1 MLSIQ
6 DKNFIKN
13 ITNICSYFIDKDE
26 LKCYNNKTLD
36 LRRERILPTFT
47 LLKSLFCFTE
57 CHIKED
63 MNRQEKQ
70 RNLTELLQ
78 LLATTPSGDK
88 YMQFVLQL
96 AEESVTVETLQ
107 NLIRSGNVNTPP
119 AYNGDIDTTENSPCI
134 IDENA
139 QSNTITFTKNEVKR
153 MDKTFK
159 KYFILNGYI
168 AHIIKRKSGKNGFYY
183 EIRYRGNGYNIRAA
197 SVDIN
202 EAKRIFLEKTTPDN
216 IGKYLIAK
224 QQSGFNLLEEI
235 FDEWHAYKKGTVV
248 DKEHTRFRVNFM
260 SLPEEIRKKPI
271 AQIRTIDIDAILKEV
286 KPRKYEELR
295 TLFNGIFKYAVAS
308 GIIQHNPVALIKFKR
323 AERQSRESLSNGE
336 IVAFLERIKDSKY
349 DNIRQFAYILYFFG
363 LRPCE
368 IDEETHREGDFL
380 ITRNRKRKN
389 GKIEYKK
396 IPIPTQAKGLID
408 WDKPLT
414 TDLHRLK
421 INDIMKELLAEKTA
435 YCLRHTFAT
444 ICQQYV
450 RPDIVDI
457 WMGDSPDRLV
467 GKVYTHFP
475 DDFMYE
481 QMQMVKFP
489 LPQTA

>member
-1 MLSIQ
+1 MDNRKSRVG
-6 DKNFIKN
+6 FIVKKARFYQKISTLN
-13 ITNICSYFIDKDE
+13 IN
-26 LKCYNNKTLD
+26 
-36 LRRERILPTFT
+36 
-47 LLKSLFCFTE
+47 
-57 CHIKED
+57 KED

-70 RNLTELLQ
+70 QNLTELLK
-78 LLATTPSGDK
+78 LLANTPSGDK
-88 YMQFVLQL
+88 YMQFVLHL

-119 AYNGDIDTTENSPCI
+119 AYNGDIGKTENSSCI
-134 IDENA
+134 MDENA

-153 MDKTFK
+153 MEKTFK

-168 AHIIKRKSGKNGFYY
+168 AHVIKRKSGKNGFYY
-183 EIRYRGNGYNIRAA
+183 EIRYRRNGYNIRAA

-216 IGKYLIAK
+216 IGKYLVAK

-235 FDEWHAYKKGTVV
+235 FEEWHAYKKGTVV

-260 SLPEEIRKKPI
+260 GLPESIRKKPI
-271 AQIRTIDIDAILKEV
+271 AEIRTIDIDTILKEV

-323 AERQSRESLSNGE
+323 AERQSRESLSKGE
-336 IVAFLERIKDSKY
+336 ILAFLERIKEPKY
-349 DNIRQFAYILYFFG
+349 DEIRQFAYILYFFG

-368 IDEETHREGDFL
+368 IDEETHREGNFL

-396 IPIPTQAKGLID
+396 IPIPTQAQELID

-444 ICQQYV
+444 VCQQYV

-457 WMGDSPDRLV
+457 WMGDSPQRLV